1 MTPKTTTKY
10 PWSELEAPAAKGE
23 YIARLAADE
32 SNPKQRKIF
41 WAISWNAHPALLVEY
56 TCEPWKPIE
65 LPSFKNIGVYDYRD
79 ESSLVIELLDMDMQD
94 IFLKVGTDIISSL
107 QDVSE
112 RACRRACV
120 LRLERWSSLLRPTRK
135 KLTPEAQKGLIAE
148 LHFLQHN
155 ALAVYEDGAALN
167 GWTGPE
173 AGPRD
178 FAYGQVFI
186 EVKSKRSSA
195 NPNIVI
201 SSEDQ
206 LNVNPSEQ
214 LFLYVEEL
222 NSTTSDDELGFTI
235 TDVVNAAKEA
245 ISSPLQTA
253 ALDSKL
259 ANVGYF
265 DEDDYSDARW
275 SEGGTYSY
283 TVIGD
288 FPKIDSQSCMPGVSR
303 VAYQIDLDYCDE
315 YLVDRSTVIGAMK

>member
-1 MTPKTTTKY
+1 MTLKTTRY
-10 PWSELEAPAAKGE
+10 PWSGLVVPSTKGE
-23 YIARLAADE
+23 YTARLVADE
-32 SNPKQRKIF
+32 NNPKQQRVF

-56 TCEPWKPIE
+56 TCNPWKPIE

-79 ESSLVIELLDMDMQD
+79 EGSIVIELLDMDMQD
-94 IFLKVGTDIISSL
+94 IFLKVGADVISSL

-112 RACRRACV
+112 NACRRACV
-120 LRLERWSSLLRPTRK
+120 LRLERWSSLLRPART

-148 LHFLQHN
+148 LHFLQHD
-155 ALAVYEDGAALN
+155 ALAVHGIGAALN

-206 LNVNPSEQ
+206 LNINSSEQ

-222 NSTTSDDELGFTI
+222 NSTTSDDEQGFTV
-235 TDVVNAAKEA
+235 TDVVNAVRKA
-245 ISSPLQTA
+245 IHSPLQVA
-253 ALDSKL
+253 AFDSKL
-259 ANVGYF
+259 ANAGYF
-265 DEDDYSDARW
+265 DEDDYSDSKW
-275 SEGGTYSY
+275 SEGATYYY
-283 TVIGD
+283 TVNGD
-288 FPKIDSQSCMPGVSR
+288 FPKIDSQSCKPGVSR
-303 VAYQIDLDYCDE
+303 VTYQIDLDYCDD
-315 YLVDRSTVIGAMK
+315 YLVDRSTAIGAME